1 VCAIWYTA
9 RFAFCKQ
16 DETLVESKV
25 RFRKLGSSAV

>member
-1 VCAIWYTA
+1 VSTA

-25 RFRKLGSSAV
+25 RFRKLGSSTV